1 VGLFFDF
8 DFVVCYTTC
17 MKTFTYV
24 EDYLEV
30 INGDRDPATGKIY
43 GLFDS
48 TSPIVSLARYD
59 VQVLASMSTAT
70 QSGRA
75 LTDRQAELAVKII
88 LKYQKQLEKLS
99 ISVAPVHTPKF
110 RLGLREIDRRRL
122 LYIEDG
128 YAILKF
134 PYETKLIDSIR
145 DLSKLSQGLWRFD
158 TTNKSWKIALTE
170 TNVVAAYGFA
180 KNNEFEIDDSLN
192 FYVDKILECESN
204 PYEIK
209 LVYNNNQLCIQNAPA
224 TLVEAIDNLC
234 GFEETNIELLVDNAS
249 VYGYTIDK
257 TVEEMIV
264 AKHSPRVFNLMASN
278 ESKFS
283 PGPNDT
289 VLKDIIE
296 YANAT
301 NRYPIYIFE
310 PDLSNQ
316 LADNFVNRY
325 FTPDEVITTRD
336 LKNITDIENK
346 KVIHFNKYHSSW
358 SHAIPLLI
366 SSQGMMHG
374 GEKTILLQ
382 RSKKVVYFATE
393 VYNIRN
399 MQRKS

>member
-1 VGLFFDF
+1 
-8 DFVVCYTTC
+8 

-70 QSGRA
+70 QNGRA

-134 PYETKLIDSIR
+134 PYETKLIDGIR

-192 FYVDKILECESN
+192 FYVDKIL
-204 PYEIK
+204 
-209 LVYNNNQLCIQNAPA
+209 
-224 TLVEAIDNLC
+224 
-234 GFEETNIELLVDNAS
+234 
-249 VYGYTIDK
+249 
-257 TVEEMIV
+257 
-264 AKHSPRVFNLMASN
+264 
-278 ESKFS
+278 
-283 PGPNDT
+283 
-289 VLKDIIE
+289 
-296 YANAT
+296 
-301 NRYPIYIFE
+301 
-310 PDLSNQ
+310 
-316 LADNFVNRY
+316 
-325 FTPDEVITTRD
+325 
-336 LKNITDIENK
+336 
-346 KVIHFNKYHSSW
+346 
-358 SHAIPLLI
+358 
-366 SSQGMMHG
+366 
-374 GEKTILLQ
+374 
-382 RSKKVVYFATE
+382 
-393 VYNIRN
+393 
-399 MQRKS
+399 

>member
-1 VGLFFDF
+1 
-8 DFVVCYTTC
+8 
-17 MKTFTYV
+17 
-24 EDYLEV
+24 
-30 INGDRDPATGKIY
+30 
-43 GLFDS
+43 
-48 TSPIVSLARYD
+48 
-59 VQVLASMSTAT
+59 MSTAT
-70 QSGRA
+70 QNGRA

-134 PYETKLIDSIR
+134 PYETKLIDGIR

-234 GFEETNIELLVDNAS
+234 GFDETNIELLVDNAS